1 MRAKLPAIL
10 ESAST
15 TITFSVVVSVLF
27 YSVGAMVW
35 PVPRSLRHERSLWL
49 AWWSWQWSVNGV
61 LPRRFASL
69 LSARC
74 SRCSRLLRSTHRTES
89 HSLAVVTRQS
99 LWYCRETGAG
109 NCYPVSQSLRELV
122 STIPLD
128 ESWDR
133 RWDGLWNVPSVRD
146 WERLEKKDFSRWFSQ
161 RRHLTSFLAYFYP
174 LAKVVGH
181 NGV

>member
-35 PVPRSLRHERSLWL
+35 PVPRALRHERSLWL
-49 AWWSWQWSVNGV
+49 AWWSWQWLVSGV
-61 LPRRFASL
+61 VPRRFANPSFAPCFQRIQL
-69 LSARC
+69 LH
-74 SRCSRLLRSTHRTES
+74 STHRTES
-89 HSLAVVTRQS
+89 HPLAISTHQS
-99 LWYCRETGAG
+99 LWYFRETGAG
-109 NCYPVSQSLRELV
+109 NCYPVSQSRRELV

-128 ESWDR
+128 ESWDG
-133 RWDGLWNVPSVRD
+133 RWDGLWKVPSVWD
-146 WERLEKKDFSRWFSQ
+146 WESFEKKDFSRWFSQ

-174 LAKVVGH
+174 LAEVFGH